1 MSESI
6 QQMLDHVQRYMENAY
21 QVTYSGPAGTRV
33 LQALVTM
40 LARDFLTREQQKQVE
55 TILDLHENCLEH
67 NGQPKPISQP
77 RTQEEPLA

>member
-1 MSESI
+1 MNESI
-6 QQMLDHVQRYMENAY
+6 QQMLDQAQRYMENAH
-21 QVTYSGPAGTRV
+21 QVMYSGSAGTRV

-40 LARDFLTREQQKQVE
+40 LARDFLTKEQQQQVE
-55 TILDLHENCLEH
+55 TILDLHENCLAH